1 MYLQKQFHDNYTVL
15 NPGKCC
21 YMTFD
26 LNTTKNQFLLRDGTI
41 FPPAE
46 EHVVY
51 MYNRF
56 SLNLLFSFEPIMQK
70 G

>member
-46 EHVVY
+46 EHVAY
-51 MYNRF
+51 MYN
-56 SLNLLFSFEPIMQK
+56 
-70 G
+70 